1 MSQKHEYTMANSPVT
16 TSKSAHLSAVPKL
29 RDGCPTTVVQLFDGR
44 QPKAVANVAGALEA
58 MPHLVERICL
68 LWNQGEF
75 EPYVNRLILDSR
87 DGARQG
93 LPWEA
98 AQELMFLSE
107 LSMAKRALHASEVT
121 GVPFRQMFERCLET
135 AERTGQSGSTT
146 GLSLEPKAD
155 PWGDP
160 RANSNSDT
168 SRREKRPESAPRTPP
183 KKKSWF

>member
-1 MSQKHEYTMANSPVT
+1 MANSPVT

-29 RDGCPTTVVQLFDGR
+29 RDGCPTTVVQLFDSR
-44 QPKAVANVAGALEA
+44 QRKAKAVENAAGALEA

-107 LSMAKRALHASEVT
+107 LSMAKRALHAAEVT

-135 AERTGQSGSTT
+135 AERTGQSASTS

-168 SRREKRPESAPRTPP
+168 SRREKRPEVSPRTPP